1 MKTRHAPTVRGQPR
15 VFQQLEGGAAIA
27 SRERHAWVGAMVD
40 FLPSS
45 SSGES
50 LRVPAGC
57 RDHRR
62 ATVSKLRNSACRE
75 RHLHWRSVASETC

>member
-1 MKTRHAPTVRGQPR
+1 MKTHHAPTVRGQPR

-50 LRVPAGC
+50 PEGAGWLP
-57 RDHRR
+57 RR
-62 ATVSKLRNSACRE
+62 PVGDGLKTQK
-75 RHLHWRSVASETC
+75 